1 MVCHTALPVTMA
13 QEHSIKTIVA
23 CATGHIQAGIS
34 IVRISGPLA
43 SLVCQKLTNKGTPE
57 PNRAICRT
65 LFDEEGA
72 PIDQS
77 VVLFF
82 KGPASF
88 TGEDL
93 LELHTHGSPY
103 IVSQVIENAISHGAI
118 LAKPGEFS
126 ERAFLNGKMDLVQA
140 ESIADLIASQTKAQA
155 AAALGSLQ
163 GVFSV
168 EVANLQEALSLA
180 RTQLEAAIDFS
191 EQDIAVTEEQALK
204 ASIKDLLQKTED
216 LIVKVKRAIVTQSG
230 VKIVMLGEPNVGK
243 SSLLNQLTQQDSAI
257 VTDIPGTTR
266 DTLKATIS
274 HQGQAIDVIDT
285 AGLRESSDPI
295 ESIGIKKAIEAVQ
308 SANVIWLVVD
318 ASLATAQKV
327 EAQITHVPQEKRDV
341 VVVVGN
347 KSDLLETGA
356 PSSLF
361 LDAVISAKSGE
372 NLEQLLDQSLKQCV
386 DASEK
391 SPFSARQRHLAALE
405 TFKGHLTA
413 ALSVPSG
420 QTDLAAED
428 MRYAQK
434 SLSEI
439 TGEFHTEDLLD
450 AIFGTFCLGK

>member
-1 MVCHTALPVTMA
+1 MT

-34 IVRISGPLA
+34 IIRISGPLA
-43 SLVCQKLTNKGTPE
+43 PQICHQLTNKETPE
-57 PNRAICRT
+57 PNRAVCRI
-65 LFDEEGA
+65 LFDHDGDA
-72 PIDQS
+72 IDQS

-103 IVSQVIENAISHGAI
+103 VVGQVIESAIGHGAM

-155 AAALGSLQ
+155 VAALGSLQ
-163 GVFSV
+163 GVFSE
-168 EVANLQEALSLA
+168 EVAQLQDALSHA

-191 EQDIAVTEEQALK
+191 EQDIDVTEETALK
-204 ASIKDLLQKTED
+204 KSIKEIVRKAQT

-243 SSLLNQLTQQDSAI
+243 SSLLNQLTQQDCAI

-274 HQGQAIDVIDT
+274 HQGQALDIIDT

-308 SANVIWLVVD
+308 TANVIWLVVD
-318 ASLATAQKV
+318 ASTTTAQKV
-327 EAQITHVPQEKRDV
+327 EAQITHVPQEKRKA

-347 KSDLLETGA
+347 KSDLVEAKA
-356 PSSLF
+356 PSLSF
-361 LDAVISAKSGE
+361 LDAMISAKNGE
-372 NLEQLLDQSLKQCV
+372 NLNTLLDLSLKQCI
-386 DASEK
+386 DAPEK

-413 ALSVPSG
+413 ALSVPTG
-420 QTDLAAED
+420 QADLAAED
-428 MRYAQK
+428 LRYAQK